1 MAQPAATIN
10 APEPQSERPW
20 ERPPEAPE
28 YLARSD
34 YGFVSKGRAVGCS
47 PEELVSTVAARGV
60 PEIELAWTPETPQ
73 PVSPEELPLLLAA
86 FKKRAVKEAR
96 KALYWGAGFLAFG
109 VGLALL
115 LGARDMIF
123 RNFFFVIGAV
133 AAAGGVLELYRA
145 RRYTQEDARRDAE
158 RARFAQWLKAQHV
171 TIYTICLCAII
182 IVVLVAQFLAGE
194 KESVIAAGLVKP
206 AVWQGQY
213 WRLLTCTLLHVNF
226 THFWMNILGLYELG
240 RVVEQ
245 FTHRAYVP
253 VVFLFSAVC
262 GSVFSLI
269 LYPNTTS
276 VGSSGGL
283 MGLLGLMTAAAY
295 LRPQK
300 FPQGYF
306 KLLLEAIG
314 FVALLGLVGFAFID
328 NAAHLGGL
336 VGGVF
341 LGWLFLRRGPAGD
354 PRSAARAHA
363 LGVACL
369 IITGL
374 IAALAVSRMLR

>member
-1 MAQPAATIN
+1 MAQPTATIN
-10 APEPQSERPW
+10 APEPGSERPW
-20 ERPPEAPE
+20 ELPPPAPDK
-28 YLARSD
+28 LVGRD
-34 YGFVSKGRAVGCS
+34 YGFVANGREVGCS
-47 PEELVSTVAARGV
+47 PEELAREVARRGV
-60 PEIELAWTPETPQ
+60 PEIEFVWTPETPR
-73 PVSPEELPLLLAA
+73 PVFPEELPMLAA
-86 FKKRAVKEAR
+86 SFKRRAVKEAR
-96 KALYWGAGFLAFG
+96 KGVYWGAGFLALG
-109 VGLALL
+109 VSLALM
-115 LGARDMIF
+115 LGARNMIF

-133 AAAGGVLELYRA
+133 ASLGGVLELYRA
-145 RRYTQEDARRDAE
+145 RHYTQEDARRDAA
-158 RARFAQWLKAQHV
+158 RARFFKWLKERQV
-171 TIYTICLCAII
+171 TPYTVCLVSVI
-182 IVVLVAQFLAGE
+182 VLVLMAQFLTGE
-194 KESVIAAGLVKP
+194 KESVGAAGLVKP

-226 THFWMNILGLYELG
+226 MHFWMNILALIELG
-240 RVVEQ
+240 RLVERL
-245 FTHRAYVP
+245 THSAYVP

-295 LRPQK
+295 LHPQK

-314 FVALLGLVGFAFID
+314 FVGLLGLVGFAFID

-336 VGGVF
+336 VGGLS
-341 LGWLFLRRGPAGD
+341 LGWLFLRHG
-354 PRSAARAHA
+354 PRSSARVHA
-363 LGVACL
+363 VGVACL

-374 IAALAVSRMLR
+374 IGALAVSRMLR